1 MTFIQLG
8 QYELPIYVIKE
19 LVKHSHYGFN
29 ELHLNC
35 LQKYKKDVK
44 LPEFKYVSVAKK
56 GSGGVTPL
64 HFACINPDVSILQQ
78 VLAVNPD
85 FNLQDGQM
93 RRPIHYAAACEA
105 TGPLEYLI
113 QKGANVLDVDNRK
126 TNCLHLAIKAK
137 RAANVKLI
145 LAQGDGKGEQLIKM
159 RDRSGL
165 NAMAM
170 ACEVSDL
177 EIIQALIKFG
187 VKVN

>member
-1 MTFIQLG
+1 
-8 QYELPIYVIKE
+8 
-19 LVKHSHYGFN
+19 
-29 ELHLNC
+29 
-35 LQKYKKDVK
+35 
-44 LPEFKYVSVAKK
+44 
-56 GSGGVTPL
+56 
-64 HFACINPDVSILQQ
+64 
-78 VLAVNPD
+78 
-85 FNLQDGQM
+85 M
-93 RRPIHYAAACEA
+93 RRPIHYAAACES

-137 RAANVKLI
+137 RADSVKMI

-177 EIIQALIKFG
+177 
-187 VKVN
+187 